1 MDTQTI
7 TRKIRIYPIGDKEE
21 VDRVY
26 KYIRDG
32 MYNQNK
38 AYNILISNVYSA
50 MYSGKSNEE
59 IKMIY
64 KRGQRLPKENN
75 PDYSLYKF
83 DEITFPKG
91 MMVQSS
97 ICQSVKAD
105 IKKSVKDGLL
115 KGKVSLPNKKKDAPL
130 IIESRQFCFYH
141 KYETDEEF
149 YNKLYTTD
157 VEIFMKFVNK
167 IVFKVVLGNVKDSY
181 ELRSVFQ
188 NIFEG
193 KYHVQ
198 GSSIQFDNTGKK
210 IILNLSMSIQKNS
223 IYLDENVVVGVD
235 LGVAIPA
242 VCALNNNTYIKQSIG
257 SKDDFLRV
265 RTKIQAQKRQL
276 QRSIKYSN
284 GGHGRNKKLKTLDKF
299 TKYEKNFVQTY
310 NHMVSKNVVEFAVK
324 NNAKYINIEDLS
336 GYHANDFILRNWS
349 FYQLQEYITYKANLY
364 GIEVRKIN
372 PYHTSQIC
380 SCCGHWEEGQRVTQ
394 SKFICKNPEC
404 KNYGKEINADFNAAR
419 NIAMS
424 IDFI

>member
-7 TRKIRIYPIGDKEE
+7 TRKIKIYPVGDKEE

-38 AYNILISNVYSA
+38 AYNILISNIYSA
-50 MYSGKSNEE
+50 MYSEKSNEE

-64 KRGQRLPKENN
+64 KRGQRLPKENDPN
-75 PDYSLYKF
+75 YSLYKF
-83 DEITFPKG
+83 GEITFPKG
-91 MMVQSS
+91 MKVQSS
-97 ICQSVKAD
+97 IYQRVKAD

-130 IIESRQFCFYH
+130 IIESQQFCFYH

-210 IILNLSMSIQKNS
+210 IILNLSMSIPKNS

-404 KNYGKEINADFNAAR
+404 KNYGKGINADFNAAR

-424 IDFI
+424 TDFI